1 MYTTSDSAITI
12 AAHGRLSNLDYD
24 ILDRNA
30 RTYMWDDRLANGD
43 TYEVSFDA
51 DGDIHVSDG
60 ETLRWHD
67 LSPAEMRAYIER
79 VDPFQVPRA

>member
-1 MYTTSDSAITI
+1 MDNAIII
-12 AAHGRLSNLDYD
+12 AARGTLTNAAYG

-30 RTYMWDDRLANGD
+30 LAYMWDDRLSNGD
-43 TYEVSFDA
+43 TYEVSFAA

-60 ETLRWHD
+60 ETLRWHG

-79 VDPFQVPRA
+79 VDPFQVHA